1 MGSLSDA
8 IAGALRDHATQQ
20 VGATGSSPLAEA
32 LRSLLAPRATAAGA
46 PADAVEPEGD
56 ALHQLLARFER
67 SGYADIIR
75 SWIGTGANQPIEPH
89 QLAGA
94 LGNEHLDDLSDRT
107 GLTREALLGQLAR
120 LLPAV
125 IDRLTPQ
132 GRLVGVPRS

>member
-32 LRSLLAPRATAAGA
+32 LRSLPAPRATAAGA

-75 SWIGTGANQPIEPH
+75 SWIGTRANPPLEPPQP
-89 QLAGA
+89 AAA
-94 LGNEHLDDLSDRT
+94 LGHGHHAD
-107 GLTREALLGQLAR
+107 
-120 LLPAV
+120 
-125 IDRLTPQ
+125 
-132 GRLVGVPRS
+132 